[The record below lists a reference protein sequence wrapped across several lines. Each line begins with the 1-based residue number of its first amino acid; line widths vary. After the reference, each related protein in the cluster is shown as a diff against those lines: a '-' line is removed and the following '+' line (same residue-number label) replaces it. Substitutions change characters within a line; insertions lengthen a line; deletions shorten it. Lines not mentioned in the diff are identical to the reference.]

1 MDKSN
6 SKKFFPSA
14 VKNFAEEDFWK
25 IEIAKTVTDNKN
37 ENPPDTSTNAM
48 SVKFQKTIKHIRQ
61 MKYQK
66 LKITTVNLVNA
77 TQKISKNGF
86 GNPKRLKSGERKTDL
101 RRRSQAQIL
110 YTQWVY
116 KIACWWSFPTPLIL
130 HCTKYKIAVTHLS
143 EFAIFQNR
151 VVS

>member
-77 TQKISKNGF
+77 T
-86 GNPKRLKSGERKTDL
+86 
-101 RRRSQAQIL
+101 
-110 YTQWVY
+110 
-116 KIACWWSFPTPLIL
+116 
-130 HCTKYKIAVTHLS
+130 
-143 EFAIFQNR
+143 
-151 VVS
+151 

>member
-25 IEIAKTVTDNKN
+25 IEIAETVTDNEN
-37 ENPPDTSTNAM
+37 ENLSDNSANTM

-66 LKITTVNLVNA
+66 LKFTTVSLINS
-77 TQKISKNGF
+77 TQGISEN
-86 GNPKRLKSGERKTDL
+86 RK
-101 RRRSQAQIL
+101 
-110 YTQWVY
+110 WV
-116 KIACWWSFPTPLIL
+116 FPVL
-130 HCTKYKIAVTHLS
+130 
-143 EFAIFQNR
+143 
-151 VVS
+151 